1 MRPSVLT
8 LTFVA
13 GVALLIARALA
24 GGSPPPDPVV
34 GAGPGGAPT
43 IDLSDPARIRAGKS
57 RFDSTCAAF
66 CHGHAPPLFVGRQDL
81 LPEYAF
87 RMISDGGGSATPM
100 PPWGDVFTTEEIW
113 ELVAYLKFLGTQKPE

>member
-1 MRPSVLT
+1 MRPLF
-8 LTFVA
+8 LTFTFAAGTALLVA
-13 GVALLIARALA
+13 GALA
-24 GGSPPPDPVV
+24 GGSPPPDP
-34 GAGPGGAPT
+34 AAAASPTGAPP
-43 IDLSDPARIRAGKS
+43 IDLTDPARISAGKS

-100 PPWGDVFTTEEIW
+100 PPWGDVFTKEEIW

>member
-1 MRPSVLT
+1 MRPLLLT
-8 LTFVA
+8 FTFVA
-13 GVALLIARALA
+13 GTALLVAGALA
-24 GGSPPPDPVV
+24 GGSPPPDPAGGV
-34 GAGPGGAPT
+34 GPAGASP
-43 IDLSDPARIRAGKS
+43 IDLRDPARIDAGKR

-66 CHGHAPPLFVGRQDL
+66 CHGHMPPLFVGRQDL

-100 PPWGDVFTTEEIW
+100 PPWADVFTREEIW

>member
-1 MRPSVLT
+1 MRPLL
-8 LTFVA
+8 LTFTFAAGTALLVA
-13 GVALLIARALA
+13 GALA
-24 GGSPPPDPVV
+24 GGSPPPDPA
-34 GAGPGGAPT
+34 AGTSPADAQP
-43 IDLSDPARIRAGKS
+43 IDLSDPARISAGKS

-100 PPWGDVFTTEEIW
+100 PPWGDVFTKEEIW
-113 ELVAYLKFLGTQKPE
+113 ELVAYLKYLGTQKPE

>member
-1 MRPSVLT
+1 MRPPLPI
-8 LTFVA
+8 LTFLA
-13 GVALLIARALA
+13 GAALLVARALA
-24 GGSPPPDPVV
+24 GGTPPPDP
-34 GAGPGGAPT
+34 AATASPAGAPP
-43 IDLSDPARIRAGKS
+43 IDLSDPARISAGKS

-100 PPWGDVFTTEEIW
+100 PPWGDVFTQEEIW

>member
-8 LTFVA
+8 FSFVA

-24 GGSPPPDPVV
+24 GGSPPPDPAV